1 MHKKTAILGLV
12 LVLVLSVFAIAQ
24 TNSLDALIKTIQ
36 GILGNKGTPVYN
48 AFLDTTIPKGKT
60 VESAVSNVFS
70 EGGTEKPS
78 LPSAAIEASLQ
89 NSLSKP
95 KPVTVAQGFLAPPKK
110 SGSVG
115 NEFNEQPSE

>member
-1 MHKKTAILGLV
+1 MHKKTVILGLA

-24 TNSLDALIKTIQ
+24 TNSFDTLIKTIQ

-48 AFLDTTIPKGKT
+48 SFLDTTVPKGKT
-60 VESAVSNVFS
+60 VENTVSNVFS
-70 EGGTEKPS
+70 EGGTEKASPPS
-78 LPSAAIEASLQ
+78 TTVESSLQ

-95 KPVTVAQGFLAPPKK
+95 KPVTVAQGFLAPDKK
-110 SGSVG
+110 PGPVG